1 MTTNFTDDGI
11 MVTEGVVIDD
21 NVSVSTYYNGE
32 QNLLSLSYIDNSGI
46 LNKTTKSLEEYT
58 LMVDHESNTING
70 ILPKNGEWYL
80 FWNNK
85 NNLSVFGI

>member
-11 MVTEGVVIDD
+11 MVTQGVVIDD

-32 QNLLSLSYIDNSGI
+32 QNLLSLSYIDKSGI
-46 LNKTTKSLEEYT
+46 LNKTTKSLGEYT

-70 ILPKNGEWYL
+70 ILPKNDEWYL